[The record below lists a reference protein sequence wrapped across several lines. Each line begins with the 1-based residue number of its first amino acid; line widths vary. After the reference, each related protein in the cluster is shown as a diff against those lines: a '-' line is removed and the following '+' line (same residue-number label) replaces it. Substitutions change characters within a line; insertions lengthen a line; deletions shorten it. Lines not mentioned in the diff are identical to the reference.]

1 MQTST
6 TSTPIYQQVLAWV
19 LLLPLLYLAAYG
31 QFSFTNQS
39 NSALMTENG
48 DLLQTS
54 QGIRPHVV
62 LYYAFMA
69 AFILTGYREIW
80 RVMLNNKLLLV
91 GPLLAALS
99 AIWSEAPLLTLR
111 TSFEL
116 TMTTLFA
123 FYLCERFSTEQLM
136 KLLMFVGTVA
146 AILSVLLALLLPQ
159 YGVYHRDS
167 SGAWEG
173 IFNHKN
179 ALGLG
184 MTFLLTPVFFSP
196 QRLMLKVSYG
206 ALLLFLI
213 GMSESRG
220 AWFMAIGVLAFSAWL
235 WCFRR
240 LRSTEALLL
249 TVIAIA
255 AVIAMASAGVFY
267 LNPVMRFIGKDPTL
281 TGRTEIYSAV
291 LASIIKHPIL
301 GYGFGAFWHGL
312 NHESVIIALRI
323 HWMSIGYSENGFL
336 EVWLWL
342 GTAGLA
348 LVLLYFGRGIV
359 QSIRL
364 IKSRYYTPRVGWFSV
379 IIFLE
384 LITNIEGGVVL
395 APVHIEWTLTLV
407 ALVGLATEMRRA
419 DRSGLGLSL
428 QGSWPGGLAPLPSA
442 WTNQE
447 PGRIY
452 S

>member
-1 MQTST
+1 
-6 TSTPIYQQVLAWV
+6 
-19 LLLPLLYLAAYG
+19 LLLPLLYLVAYG
-31 QFSFTNQS
+31 QFSFTNQP
-39 NSALMTENG
+39 NNALMTENG

-62 LYYAFMA
+62 LYYALMA
-69 AFILTGYREIW
+69 AFIVTGYREIW
-80 RVMLNNKLLLV
+80 RVMLNNKLLLA
-91 GPLLAALS
+91 GPVFAALS

-146 AILSVLLALLLPQ
+146 AILSIMLALFLPT
-159 YGVYHRDS
+159 YGIYHRDA

-173 IFNHKN
+173 IFSHKN
-179 ALGLG
+179 ALGVG
-184 MTFLLTPVFFSP
+184 MTFLLTPVFFST
-196 QRLMLKVSYG
+196 QRFVLKVGYG
-206 ALLLFLI
+206 ALLFFLI

-220 AWFMAIGVLAFSAWL
+220 AWFMAIGVLAFAAWL
-235 WCFRR
+235 GCLRR
-240 LRSTEALLL
+240 LRRTEALLL
-249 TVIAIA
+249 TVITIA
-255 AVIAMASAGVFY
+255 AVIALVSLGVFY
-267 LNPVMRFIGKDPTL
+267 LDPVMRFIGKDPTL
-281 TGRTEIYSAV
+281 TGRTEIYHAV
-291 LASIIKHPIL
+291 LASIAKHPIL

-336 EVWLWL
+336 EVGLWL
-342 GTAGLA
+342 GTAGLS
-348 LVLLYFGRGIV
+348 LVLVYFGRAIG

-364 IKSRYYTPRVGWFSV
+364 VKSRYYTPRVGWFSV
-379 IIFLE
+379 ILFLE

-395 APVHIEWTLTLV
+395 APVHMEWTLTLI
-407 ALVGLATEMRRA
+407 ALVGLATEARRA
-419 DRSGLGLSL
+419 DRAGIGLSS
-428 QGSWPGGLAPLPSA
+428 QMPWPGRVAPLSPA
-442 WTNQE
+442 WTNQDPE
-447 PGRIY
+447 RIY